1 LYLNGRTQLRTPALH
16 KARERWAK
24 VEQKSLSIENHI
36 FTKRKAM
43 IIERTNK
50 EVILRLPS
58 NTKLDD
64 LQSIAD
70 IFTFKKIAQKSK
82 ATQAEADA
90 LAKAAKKGRWA
101 RTKSRL
107 GL

>member
-1 LYLNGRTQLRTPALH
+1 MDVVN
-16 KARERWAK
+16 
-24 VEQKSLSIENHI
+24 ENHK
-36 FTKRKAM
+36 FTKSAVM
-43 IIERTNK
+43 IIERTKK

-70 IFTFKKIAQKSK
+70 IFTFRKIAQKSK
-82 ATQAEADA
+82 ATQAAVDA

-101 RTKSRL
+101 KTKSRL